1 MNSKKKILT
10 DGRLAWI
17 IVLAI
22 LVVDQLIKI
31 WVKTHM
37 TLGSSIEITNWF
49 YIAFIENK
57 GMAFGMTL
65 GSKVVLSVIRIVAV
79 SAIGW
84 FIWQTVRQHGR
95 TRYVVLL
102 SLIAAGAAGN
112 IFDSMFYGLI
122 FSNSSPDYVSYFV
135 PFGTGYASFL
145 MGRVV
150 DMFYFP
156 LIHGTF
162 PMWFP
167 LWGGESFTFFS
178 PVFNFA
184 DASITVGVIAM
195 LIFCRKDLESFNAT
209 VDKGLHREHSA
220 SPSPSDDEKGGK
232 Q

>member
-1 MNSKKKILT
+1 
-10 DGRLAWI
+10 
-17 IVLAI
+17 
-22 LVVDQLIKI
+22 
-31 WVKTHM
+31 M

-65 GSKVVLSVIRIVAV
+65 GSKVFLSVIRIVAV

-84 FIWQTVRQHGR
+84 FIWQTVKQHGR

-135 PFGTGYASFL
+135 PFGTGYADFL

-167 LWGGESFTFFS
+167 IWGGEPFTFFS

-195 LIFCRKDLESFNAT
+195 LIFCGNNE
-209 VDKGLHREHSA
+209 VSA
-220 SPSPSDDEKGGK
+220 FAVGVLQHGHGAVVYDEL
-232 Q
+232 

>member
-135 PFGTGYASFL
+135 PFGTGYA
-145 MGRVV
+145 
-150 DMFYFP
+150 
-156 LIHGTF
+156 F

-220 SPSPSDDEKGGK
+220 SPSPTDDGKGGK

>member
-1 MNSKKKILT
+1 MMNNKKKILT
-10 DGRLAWI
+10 DGRLAWL
-17 IVLAI
+17 IVMAI

-37 TLGSSIEITNWF
+37 TLGSSIEVTPWF

-65 GSKVVLSVIRIVAV
+65 GSKIGLSVIRIVAV
-79 SAIGW
+79 SAIAW

-112 IFDSMFYGLI
+112 IIDSMFYGLV
-122 FSNSSPDYVSYFV
+122 FSSSSPDYVSYLV
-135 PFGTGYASFL
+135 PFGTGYAGFL

-162 PMWFP
+162 PTWFP
-167 LWGGESFTFFS
+167 LWGGESFVFFS

-195 LIFCRKDLESFNAT
+195 LIFCRKDLENFNQT
-209 VDKGLHREHSA
+209 IDRGLHRGNGAQTA
-220 SPSPSDDEKGGK
+220 SSSEKGGER
-232 Q
+232 

>member
-1 MNSKKKILT
+1 MKISK
-10 DGRLAWI
+10 GARLLMLG
-17 IVLAI
+17 VL
-22 LVVDQLIKI
+22 LVVVDQVIKVL
-31 WVKTHM
+31 VKTNM
-37 TLGSSIEITNWF
+37 SLGEVIPVFGDWF
-49 YIAFIENK
+49 RLCFVENE

-65 GSKVVLSVIRIVAV
+65 GSKVFLSVIRIVAV

-84 FIWQTVRQHGR
+84 FIWQTVKQHGR

-135 PFGTGYASFL
+135 PFGTGYADFL

-167 LWGGESFTFFS
+167 IWGGEPFTFFS

-209 VDKGLHREHSA
+209 VDKGLHREHSVSA
-220 SPSPSDDEKGGK
+220 SSSADEKGGK